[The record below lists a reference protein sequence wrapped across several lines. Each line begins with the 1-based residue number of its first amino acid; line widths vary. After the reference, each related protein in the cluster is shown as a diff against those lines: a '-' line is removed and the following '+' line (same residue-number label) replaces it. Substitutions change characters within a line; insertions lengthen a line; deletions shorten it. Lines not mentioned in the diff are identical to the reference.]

1 MKKIILLLVVFNA
14 VCILAQIPQKM
25 NYQAIIRDASNKL
38 ITNQTVG
45 VRLTILQGSSSG
57 TEVYKEVYNPN
68 PRTNS
73 NGLLMIE
80 VGVGVPVKG
89 KFANIDWSV
98 GQYFIKTET
107 DPSGGTNYSII
118 GSSELTSVPY
128 ALFSANG
135 VPGPKGDAGP
145 QGTAGPQ
152 GPKGDVG
159 PAGPQ
164 GPAGNASSSTWT
176 LKSVEFNTN
185 GKVSVNGTTNSGG
198 PISSTT
204 SAWLTNG
211 NAGTNSSLNF
221 IGTTDNS
228 DFSFKRNNVR
238 AGFIG
243 GDNTSFGLES
253 LTLTHKGHYNTAVG
267 YQAMTFDTAGTSNVA
282 VGYMSLYS
290 SKNSSGNTA
299 IGAASLFSNI
309 SGSSNIAVGGVAL
322 FNNISGLYNIGIG
335 YNSLASNI
343 TGSYNVASGYKSMEN
358 SYGSHNLAIGSFSLN
373 TNSGN
378 YNVAIGDSAIHS
390 NGNGSYNIGIG
401 HRNMVSN
408 SGSENIGIGREV
420 LYLNQQGNYNI
431 AIGTW
436 SSLANSSG
444 NYNSA
449 LGYQSLFN
457 NSTGSFNTA
466 IGYNALQLATTGSN
480 NIGIGNGA
488 NVPTNTSSNQVR
500 IGNNAITYAGVQVAW
515 SITSDKRWKS
525 DIKQSEL
532 GLEFIK
538 KLNPVSYLRN
548 NDNAQKTEYG
558 FIAQEVEECL
568 NNSGASNN
576 GIITKD
582 DNGLYNM
589 RYNDLLAPMVKAIQ
603 EQQNKIQGQQKL
615 INQLIQRLENLE
627 KAKK

>member
-1 MKKIILLLVVFNA
+1 
-14 VCILAQIPQKM
+14 M

-45 VRLTILQGSSSG
+45 VRLSILQGSSSG
-57 TEVYKEVYNPN
+57 TEIYKEIYNPN

-80 VGVGVPVKG
+80 VGVGVPIKG

-145 QGTAGPQ
+145 QG
-152 GPKGDVG
+152 PKGDLGATG
-159 PAGPQ
+159 PQGPQ

-204 SAWLTNG
+204 SVWLSNG
-211 NAGTNSSLNF
+211 NAGTNAASNF

-228 DFSFKRNNVR
+228 DFIFKRNNVR
-238 AGFIG
+238 AGLIG
-243 GDNTSFGLES
+243 SDNTSFGLES
-253 LTLTHKGHYNTAVG
+253 LTPTHKGHYNTAFG
-267 YQAMTFDTAGTSNVA
+267 HQAMSFDTAGTSNVA

-309 SGSSNIAVGGVAL
+309 SGSSNIAVGGAL
-322 FNNISGLYNIGIG
+322 FSNISGSSNIGIG
-335 YNSLASNI
+335 NNSLAFNT
-343 TGSYNVASGYKSMEN
+343 TGSYNIASGYKSMEN

-390 NGNGSYNIGIG
+390 NGTGNFNIGIG
-401 HRNMVSN
+401 HRAINFGG
-408 SGSENIGIGREV
+408 SGNENIGIGRET
-420 LYLNQQGNYNI
+420 LFLNQNSNYNV
-431 AIGTW
+431 AIGSR
-436 SSLANSSG
+436 SSFANSSG

-449 LGYQSLFN
+449 LGYQSLYN
-457 NSTGSFNTA
+457 NSSGSFNTA
-466 IGYNALQLATTGSN
+466 IGNNALQLVTTGSN

-488 NVPTNTSSNQVR
+488 NVPTATASNQVR

-525 DIKQSEL
+525 EIKQSEL

-548 NDNAQKTEYG
+548 NDNEHKTEYG
-558 FIAQEVEECL
+558 FIAQEVEESL
-568 NNSGASNN
+568 NNSGAVNN
-576 GIITKD
+576 GIISRD

-603 EQQNKIQGQQKL
+603 EQQNTIQGQQKL

-627 KAKK
+627 RAKK